1 MNSLEYIKN
10 NILSFVVDPLVNFDD
25 DDNDKIIQL
34 YLKSNNFSDIHYYEN
49 RYKFIEDLNSDEKIN
64 EKIKNFI
71 QLGEIIIYHE
81 IKIL

>member
-1 MNSLEYIKN
+1 MNSIEYFQNI
-10 NILSFVVDPLVNFDD
+10 ILSYNFEDV
-25 DDNDKIIQL
+25 DDNKIIQL

-49 RYKFIEDLNSDEKIN
+49 KYKFIDELNSDEKIN

-71 QLGEIIIYHE
+71 QLGEIINYHE